1 LLVLDIADFR
11 ALASAKPELL
21 EIIQQEAGR
30 RSTAKPD
37 AG

>member
-21 EIIQQEAGR
+21 DVIHEEANR
-30 RSTAKPD
+30 RSH
-37 AG
+37 GGGG